1 MTRYRLANHPEFG
14 SFRHATVAILFALT
28 LGLSPEWEAVTE
40 ERSTADG

>member
-1 MTRYRLANHPEFG
+1 MTRYLLTRHPEYG

-28 LGLSPEWEAVTE
+28 LGLSPEWEAVTA